1 METSEKTV
9 YISTEYSQNL
19 NELFA
24 ALAKAQGQMTHA
36 KKDKKNPFF
45 KSSYADLASV
55 WEVCR
60 EPLTNNGL
68 SLSQQVEGS
77 KTEMQLVTML
87 GHSSGQWIRS
97 KLPLLLQK
105 LDPQSLGSA
114 LTYARRYAMSA
125 MVGICADE
133 DDDGEKAMA
142 RKNRTVEADNV
153 TPAYVTSKQADEL
166 DEILSQCDPSYQASV
181 KKTLDSYKI
190 PSLKYLPV
198 EMHERLKAAALKN
211 RDGQKEKVA

>member
-1 METSEKTV
+1 MEASDKTT
-9 YISTEYSQNL
+9 YISTEYSQSL

-77 KTEMQLVTML
+77 KTEMYLVTML

-97 KLPLLLQK
+97 KLPLLL
-105 LDPQSLGSA
+105 
-114 LTYARRYAMSA
+114 
-125 MVGICADE
+125 
-133 DDDGEKAMA
+133 
-142 RKNRTVEADNV
+142 
-153 TPAYVTSKQADEL
+153 
-166 DEILSQCDPSYQASV
+166 
-181 KKTLDSYKI
+181 
-190 PSLKYLPV
+190 
-198 EMHERLKAAALKN
+198 
-211 RDGQKEKVA
+211 